1 METPVAPQKLST
13 FIIESSLRT
22 FKLAR
27 LAFSQI
33 LQGKTSSTN
42 ERKMRVYQHEIKAA

>member
-13 FIIESSLRT
+13 FIIESSLRS

-27 LAFSQI
+27 LALSQI
-33 LQGKTSSTN
+33 LQGKKISAT
-42 ERKMRVYQHEIKAA
+42 EIKMQVHQNALNAA

>member
-13 FIIESSLRT
+13 FIFESSLRT
-22 FKLAR
+22 FRLAR
-27 LAFSQI
+27 LAF
-33 LQGKTSSTN
+33 LQALQRKKCSAT

>member
-13 FIIESSLRT
+13 FMIESSLRT

-27 LAFSQI
+27 LAFLQI
-33 LQGKTSSTN
+33 LQGKKSSAA
-42 ERKMRVYQHEIKAA
+42 ERKMCVYQHEIKAA

>member
-13 FIIESSLRT
+13 FIIASSLRS
-22 FKLAR
+22 FRLAR
-27 LAFSQI
+27 LTF
-33 LQGKTSSTN
+33 LQALHGKKSSAT